1 LAKSSWQREQQLCQQ
16 LGLPTASVEAVVKSA
31 GQGCWQRSPALP
43 TVFFANSL
51 AKAVGKA
58 GKAGKESPAL
68 PTAWPKAVGKAGK
81 SREFSPFSFA
91 FF

>member
-1 LAKSSWQREQQLCQQ
+1 LAKSGWQREQQLCQQ
-16 LGLPTASVEAVVKSA
+16 LGLPTASVEAVGKSA

-58 GKAGKESPAL
+58 GKH
-68 PTAWPKAVGKAGK
+68 
-81 SREFSPFSFA
+81 SFA
-91 FF
+91 NSLAQSCWQSWQGW